1 MLIPFSSICH
11 ILLMVLF
18 LCIVRGIVYRGCR
31 VVWGRSSVCCLPASV
46 LVLLCIH
53 VVRSIEH
60 LPVSVSL
67 AVVVPVDAVVFAVV
81 VRSRQVLF

>member
-1 MLIPFSSICH
+1 
-11 ILLMVLF
+11 MVLF
-18 LCIVRGIVYRGCR
+18 LCTVQGTVYRGCQ
-31 VVWGRSSVCCLPASV
+31 VVWGRNSVYCHPASV

-60 LPVSVSL
+60 PPVSVSL
-67 AVVVPVDAVVFAVV
+67 AVVVPVGAVVFAVV

>member
-1 MLIPFSSICH
+1 
-11 ILLMVLF
+11 MVLF
-18 LCIVRGIVYRGCR
+18 LCIVWGIVDRSCQ
-31 VVWGRSSVCCLPASV
+31 VVWGRNSVYCHPASV
-46 LVLLCIH
+46 LVLLCIR

>member
-1 MLIPFSSICH
+1 
-11 ILLMVLF
+11 MVLF
-18 LCIVRGIVYRGCR
+18 LCIVQGIVDRDRR
-31 VVWGRSSVCCLPASV
+31 VVWGRNSVYCHPASV

-67 AVVVPVDAVVFAVV
+67 AVVVPVGIVVFAVV
-81 VRSRQVLF
+81 VHSCWVLF

>member
-1 MLIPFSSICH
+1 
-11 ILLMVLF
+11 MVLF
-18 LCIVRGIVYRGCR
+18 LCIVRGIVDRSCQ
-31 VVWGRSSVCCLPASV
+31 VVWGRSSVYCHPASV